1 MFTFKITTAL
11 TGTKVIQ
18 ARNYDDALK
27 IAQVDEYHAALCQ
40 CTQYD
45 WASIKVEGRYKFRIS
60 FYGDMET
67 WAVNLTDAQTI
78 AIDTERYWAH
88 VDGIRADT
96 ESTKRSVQQI

>member
-1 MFTFKITTAL
+1 MPTFRITTAL
-11 TGTKVIQ
+11 TGTNVIQ
-18 ARNYDDALK
+18 ATDYKHALE
-27 IAQVDEYHAALCQ
+27 IAKTNEYNVALYQ

-78 AIDTERYWAH
+78 AIDKECYWTDL
-88 VDGIRADT
+88 DGICADT
-96 ESTKRSVQQI
+96 EFAKNSVEQI

>member
-1 MFTFKITTAL
+1 MFTFRITTAL
-11 TGTKVIQ
+11 TGTNVIQ
-18 ARNYDDALK
+18 ATDYKHALE
-27 IAQVDEYHAALCQ
+27 IAKTNEYNVALYQ

-78 AIDTERYWAH
+78 AIDTERYWTDL
-88 VDGIRADT
+88 DGICADT
-96 ESTKRSVQQI
+96 EFAKNSVEQI